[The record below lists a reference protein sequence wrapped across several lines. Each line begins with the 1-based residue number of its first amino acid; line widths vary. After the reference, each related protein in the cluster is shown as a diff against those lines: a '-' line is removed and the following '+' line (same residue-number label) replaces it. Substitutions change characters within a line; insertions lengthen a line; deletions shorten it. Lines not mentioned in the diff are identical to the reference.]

1 MLRARANGAA
11 YLSSQAGRGDLIRG
25 RSQMAK
31 CVRHNGEVKRVSN
44 EEAARI
50 VKAGGRYVAK
60 SEWKRRQSQ

>member
-1 MLRARANGAA
+1 
-11 YLSSQAGRGDLIRG
+11 
-25 RSQMAK
+25 MAK